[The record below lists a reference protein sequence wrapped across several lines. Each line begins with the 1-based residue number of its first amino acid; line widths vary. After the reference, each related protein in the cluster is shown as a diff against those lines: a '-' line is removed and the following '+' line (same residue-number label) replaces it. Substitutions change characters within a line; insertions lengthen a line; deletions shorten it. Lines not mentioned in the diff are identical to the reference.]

1 MNGTQLSTGQRLAVS
16 PAADLM
22 RAGVYR
28 GAGKVVL
35 ESVPIPAISEDEVL
49 VRVDACGICGTD
61 VKKIHK
67 GYVEPPQI
75 FGHEIAGTIEEAG
88 RAVRNWKYGQRV
100 VCFHHVPC
108 ERCFFCERK
117 FFSQCAQYKKVG
129 VTAGFQP
136 NGGGFSEY
144 VRVMNWVVQRGVIE
158 IPSQVEFERAVFVE
172 PVNTCWKAIRKARIE
187 PSETVVVLGQGPI
200 GLLLMMLA
208 RYVGASVLTTD
219 PLLSR
224 RQKSLQLGAEDSWD
238 SSDAHVR
245 GRVAA
250 RTDGRGAD
258 AVLVA
263 APLGPLLQ
271 QALDLTRPGG
281 RVLLFAYND
290 PLIRAG
296 FSGSAIGVE
305 EKEILGSYSS
315 DWDLRE
321 AAARFVFAGI
331 LPVDK
336 LITHRFPLAE
346 IGEAVAL
353 AAAPSADSLK
363 VIVKSR

>member
-1 MNGTQLSTGQRLAVS
+1 MNATQLSTGRHVPVS
-16 PAADLM
+16 AAADLM

-35 ESVPIPAISEDEVL
+35 ESVPIPAIAEDELL
-49 VRVDACGICGTD
+49 VRVEACGICGTD
-61 VKKIHK
+61 VKKIQK

-75 FGHEIAGTIEEAG
+75 FGHEIAGTIV
-88 RAVRNWKYGQRV
+88 AVGPAVWRWKYGQRV

-117 FFSQCAQYKKVG
+117 LFSQCAQYKKVG
-129 VTAGFQP
+129 VTGGFQP

-144 VRVMNWVVQRGVIE
+144 VRVMNWVVDHGVIE
-158 IPSQVEFERAVFVE
+158 IPGQVEFDRAIFVE
-172 PVNTCWKAIRKARIE
+172 PVNTCCKAIRKARIE
-187 PSETVVVLGQGPI
+187 PGETVVVLGQGSI

-208 RYVGASVLTTD
+208 RHVGASVLTAD
-219 PLLSR
+219 PLPSR
-224 RQKSLQLGAEDSWD
+224 RQKSLQLGAEDSSNTD
-238 SSDAHVR
+238 MPA
-245 GRVAA
+245 RVAA

-290 PLIRAG
+290 PLIRAE
-296 FSGSAIGVE
+296 FSGSAVGVE

-321 AAARFVFAGI
+321 EAARFVFEGI
-331 LPVDK
+331 LPVDE
-336 LITHRFPLAE
+336 LTTHRFPLAE
-346 IGEAVAL
+346 IGEALAL
-353 AAAPSADSLK
+353 AASPSADSLK